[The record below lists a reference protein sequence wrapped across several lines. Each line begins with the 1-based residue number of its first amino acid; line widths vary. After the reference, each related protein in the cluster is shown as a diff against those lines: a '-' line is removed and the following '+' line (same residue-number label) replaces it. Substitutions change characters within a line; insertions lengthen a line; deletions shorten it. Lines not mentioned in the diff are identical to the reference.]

1 MKKYEYFKKELNYI
15 KNERIKNSCQAMIE
29 LLPDYFFLIPAS
41 STGKYHPEF
50 SLGDSGLVRHV
61 KAAVKIAKDLL
72 DNPCIGGKYTSD
84 EKDLMLMTL
93 ILHDGL
99 KSGLNHNKYTQ
110 FNHPTLIKNYIIENK
125 DKLELT
131 EDEIKFI
138 GKAIEAHMGP
148 WNKDYNGE
156 EVLPVPK
163 TKYENFV
170 HMCDYLASR
179 KYLNIKF
186 NDNDDIIE

>member
-1 MKKYEYFKKELNYI
+1 MEKINYFKRELSYI
-15 KNERIKNSCQAMIE
+15 RNDKIRRSCETMIS
-29 LLPDYFFLIPAS
+29 LLPNYFFEIPAS

-50 SLGDSGLVRHV
+50 SLGERGLVRHV
-61 KAAVKIAKDLL
+61 KAAVKIAKDLM
-72 DNPCIGGKYTSD
+72 DDPCFGNKYTSD
-84 EKDLMLMTL
+84 ERDLMIMTL

-99 KSGLNHNKYTQ
+99 KSGLVHNRYTQ
-110 FNHPTLIKNYIIENK
+110 FDHPTLIKNYIIENK

-131 EDEIKFI
+131 NDEVVFV
-138 GKAIEAHMGP
+138 GKAIESHMGP
-148 WNKDYNGE
+148 WNKDYNGN

-186 NDNDDIIE
+186 QDNEIIE

>member
-1 MKKYEYFKKELNYI
+1 MEKVDYFKKELNYI
-15 KNERIKNSCQAMIE
+15 KNPKIRNSCKTMIE
-29 LLPDYFFLIPAS
+29 LLPDYFFEIPAS

-50 SLGDSGLVRHV
+50 TLGTAGLVRHV
-61 KAAVKIAKDLL
+61 KAAVIIARDLL
-72 DNPCIGGKYTSD
+72 ENPAIGDKYTRD
-84 EKDLMLMTL
+84 EKDLMLMAL

-99 KSGLNHNKYTQ
+99 KSGLTHNRYTQ
-110 FNHPTLIKNYIIENK
+110 FDHPTLIKNYIMDNK

-131 EDEIKFI
+131 DAELKFV
-138 GKAIEAHMGP
+138 GKVIESHMGP
-148 WNKDYNGE
+148 WNKDYNGN

-186 NDNDDIIE
+186 DNNNEIIE

>member
-1 MKKYEYFKKELNYI
+1 MEKYEYFKKELGYI
-15 KNERIKNSCQAMIE
+15 KNERIKNSCKTMIN
-29 LLPDYFFLIPAS
+29 LLPDYFFEIPAS

-50 SLGDSGLVRHV
+50 SLGEGGLVRHV
-61 KAAVKIAKDLL
+61 KAAVKLAKDLL
-72 DNPCIGGKYTSD
+72 DNPCIGGKYKSD
-84 EKDLMLMTL
+84 EQDLMIMTL

-99 KSGLNHNKYTQ
+99 KSGRNHNKYTQ
-110 FNHPTLIKNYIIENK
+110 VDHPTLIKNYIIENK

-131 EDEIKFI
+131 EDEINFVAR
-138 GKAIEAHMGP
+138 AIESHMGP
-148 WNKDYNGE
+148 WNKDFNGN

-186 NDNDDIIE
+186 NENDDIVE

>member
-1 MKKYEYFKKELNYI
+1 MEKKDYFKKELKYI
-15 KNERIKNSCQAMIE
+15 KNEKIRKSCEVMLN
-29 LLPDYFFLIPAS
+29 LLPDYFFQIPAS

-50 SLGDSGLVRHV
+50 SLGDMGLVRHV

-72 DNPCIGGKYTSD
+72 DNPCIGSKYTSD

-99 KSGLNHNKYTQ
+99 KSGLVKNRYTQ
-110 FNHPTLIKNYIIENK
+110 VDHPTLIKNYIIENK

-131 EDEIKFI
+131 DFEIKFV
-138 GKAIEAHMGP
+138 GKAIESHMGP
-148 WNKDYNGE
+148 WNKDFNGNE
-156 EVLPVPK
+156 ILPIPK

-186 NDNDDIIE
+186 DDSNNILE